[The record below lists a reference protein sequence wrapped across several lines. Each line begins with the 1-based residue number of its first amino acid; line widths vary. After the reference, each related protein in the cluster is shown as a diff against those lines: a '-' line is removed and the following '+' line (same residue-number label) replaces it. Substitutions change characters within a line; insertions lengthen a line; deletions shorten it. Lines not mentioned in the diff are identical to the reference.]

1 MTGLDLVA
9 VQDLILAHVESS
21 FPAYE
26 VKEDQVLDDEIIV
39 KLNNRLKPYIVLR
52 WHGLNRSV
60 NNASFAGVRYDEYSS
75 SVDVI
80 LVAPSPRQARLGLN
94 MVMDELIGW
103 QVPGGS
109 PLTPTGGQA
118 LFSVSEYEG
127 KPHVYMAMN
136 NLSFQVNSTDVG
148 S

>member
-26 VKEDQVLDDEIIV
+26 VKEDQVLDDEAIT
-39 KLNNRLKPYIVLR
+39 KQSNRLKPYIVLR
-52 WHGLNRSV
+52 WHGLNRSTT
-60 NNASFAGVRYDEYSS
+60 NTSFGGARFDEYSS

-80 LVAPSPRQARLGLN
+80 LVAPTPRQARLGLN
-94 MVMDELIGW
+94 MVMDSLIGW

-109 PLTPTGGQA
+109 QLTPTGGDA
-118 LFSVSEYEG
+118 LFSIGEYDG
-127 KPHVYMAMN
+127 KPHIYIAMN

-148 S
+148 A

>member
-9 VQDLILAHVESS
+9 VQDLILAHVQTS

-26 VKEDQVLDDEIIV
+26 VKEDQVLDDETIT

-52 WHGLNRSV
+52 WHGLARSI
-60 NNASFAGVRYDEYSS
+60 NNASFGGVRHDEYSS
-75 SVDVI
+75 SVDI
-80 LVAPSPRQARLGLN
+80 IFVAPSPRQARIGLN
-94 MVMDELIGW
+94 MVMDDLIGW

-109 PLTPTGGQA
+109 QLTPTGGQA
-118 LFSVSEYEG
+118 LFSVGDYDA

-148 S
+148 A